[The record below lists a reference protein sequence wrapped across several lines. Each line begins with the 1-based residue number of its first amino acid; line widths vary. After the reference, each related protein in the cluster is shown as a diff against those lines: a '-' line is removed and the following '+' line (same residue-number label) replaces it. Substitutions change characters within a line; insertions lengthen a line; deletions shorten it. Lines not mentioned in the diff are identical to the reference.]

1 MKNVYLDNGATSFPK
16 PRGVGEAILNYIENL
31 GTSINRGAYDTA
43 YQVADTV
50 YETRELL
57 CELFNFSQPENV
69 IFTKNITESLNIL
82 IRGLLKKGDHVVVSS
97 MEHNA
102 VMRPLNSI
110 DTRISRA
117 ACNEYGELDIDDFK
131 LKLEED
137 TKAVIMTHASNVCGT
152 ILNLEEVG
160 RICHERNIF
169 FIVDTAQ
176 TAGYLDIDYKKMKA
190 DALAFT
196 GHKSL
201 LGPQGTGGFLIS
213 ERLVEIIPSLIDG
226 GTGSLSEEEGQPSY
240 MPDKYEAG
248 TPNVPGIFGLNA
260 SLKYLRDTG
269 LKNIRKKEGELL
281 KLFLD
286 EVRKIQGV
294 ALVGRGTSEG
304 RTGVVSLDFIDEDN
318 GEVAYILSSS
328 YGIMTRSGMHC
339 APSAHKTLGTFPRG
353 TVRFSFSHFNT
364 REEVHYTVECI
375 KKLVG
380 RKSIG

>member
-16 PRGVGEAILNYIENL
+16 PKAVGKAVLNYIENL
-31 GTSINRGAYDTA
+31 GTSVNRGAYDTA
-43 YQVADTV
+43 YKVADTV

-57 CELFNFSQPENV
+57 CELFNFPQPENV
-69 IFTKNITESLNIL
+69 IFTKNVTESLNIL
-82 IRGLLKKGDHVVVSS
+82 IKGLLKKGDHVVVSS

-102 VMRPLNSI
+102 VMRPLNSM

-117 ACNEYGELDIDDFK
+117 RCNKYGELDIDDFK
-131 LKLEED
+131 SKLEKD

-176 TAGYLDIDYKKMKA
+176 TAGFLDIDYKKVKA
-190 DALAFT
+190 DAMAFT

-201 LGPQGTGGFLIS
+201 LGPQGIGGFLIS
-213 ERLVEIIPSLIDG
+213 DRLVEIIPSLTDG
-226 GTGSLSEEEGQPSY
+226 GTGSLSEEEVQPDY

-269 LKNIRKKEGELL
+269 LNNIRKKEWELL

-286 EVRKIQGV
+286 EVKEIHEV
-294 ALVGRGTSEG
+294 ALVGRSTPEG
-304 RTGVVSLDFIDEDN
+304 RTGVVSLDFTEEDN
-318 GEVAYILSSS
+318 GEVAYILGSS

-364 REEVHYTVECI
+364 REEVHYTVESI
-375 KKLVG
+375 KKLV
-380 RKSIG
+380 RRSKV

>member
-16 PRGVGEAILNYIENL
+16 PKAVGKAVLNYIENL
-31 GTSINRGAYDTA
+31 GTSVNRGAYDTA
-43 YQVADTV
+43 YKVADTV

-57 CELFNFSQPENV
+57 CELFNFPQPENV
-69 IFTKNITESLNIL
+69 IFTKSVTESLNIL
-82 IRGLLKKGDHVVVSS
+82 IKGLLKKGDHVVVSS

-102 VMRPLNSI
+102 VMRPLNSM

-117 ACNEYGELDIDDFK
+117 RCNKYGELDIDDFK
-131 LKLEED
+131 SKLEKD

-176 TAGYLDIDYKKMKA
+176 TAGFLDIDYKKVKA
-190 DALAFT
+190 DAMAFT

-201 LGPQGTGGFLIS
+201 LGPQGIGGFLIS
-213 ERLVEIIPSLIDG
+213 DRLVEIIPSLTDG
-226 GTGSLSEEEGQPSY
+226 GTGSLSEEEVQPDY

-269 LKNIRKKEGELL
+269 LNNIRKKEWELL

-286 EVRKIQGV
+286 EVKEIHEV
-294 ALVGRGTSEG
+294 ALVGRSTPEG
-304 RTGVVSLDFIDEDN
+304 RTGVVSLDFTEEDN
-318 GEVAYILSSS
+318 GEVAYILGSS

-364 REEVHYTVECI
+364 REEVHYTVESI
-375 KKLVG
+375 KKLV
-380 RKSIG
+380 RRSKV